1 MMMRHLLLSPLSLT
15 ASLATAGEW
24 VSLSNGDSLE
34 GWKKL
39 GGGATYV
46 SKDGVSLG
54 QPAKERTPF
63 SLVVRTVILN
73 WMMFVV
79 TLN

>member
-1 MMMRHLLLSPLSLT
+1 MMRHLFALTAFFLT

-46 SKDGVSLG
+46 SKDGVITG
-54 QPAKERTPF
+54 TTGRKEHL
-63 SLVVRTVILN
+63 SHSWSVQ
-73 WMMFVV
+73 
-79 TLN
+79 